1 MDSNSRGERLTIYF
15 NQSDPLIS
23 HERGKRFL
31 LMLLSIGSSD
41 WVYNTR
47 LDWII
52 SCNDNLCHYSTPDL
66 VGVHVAVFKWSGKTF
81 HGNLTIDQH

>member
-1 MDSNSRGERLTIYF
+1 MGSNSRGERLTIYSS
-15 NQSDPLIS
+15 QTDPLIS

-47 LDWII
+47 LDWFPSYII
-52 SCNDNLCHYSTPDL
+52 GYLARVAPKCVTIGEGIINLSGTSQLTPD
-66 VGVHVAVFKWSGKTF
+66 F
-81 HGNLTIDQH
+81 